1 MVYLALPWNE
11 IHTSWKMGL
20 NSLQTPVFEI
30 GFLFTLSWL
39 SIKPRCQVLISK
51 QRVSSIILL
60 FVNTQSAGDFNSFC
74 LANTL
79 SIFYGC
85 GVLKIN
91 CHTYNSPPEY
101 WKNQY
106 ALNQQNKKI
115 PFKIRPYSNFIAG
128 YYIFYGSVR
137 LQIEFIGKKLFQWI
151 HLGPSQVFITFREV
165 LLIYIVFDY

>member
-1 MVYLALPWNE
+1 MGFFTWYTVIKIILLSRNRVKLLCFPPWITSLGMLMYDSIGPTNFWLVSWDWFSFHTLP
-11 IHTSWKMGL
+11 
-20 NSLQTPVFEI
+20 
-30 GFLFTLSWL
+30 
-39 SIKPRCQVLISK
+39 QVGVRSVIL
-51 QRVSSIILL
+51 RLLSSIIWL

-137 LQIEFIGKKLFQWI
+137 LQIKFIGKNFFQWI
-151 HLGPSQVFITFREV
+151 H
-165 LLIYIVFDY
+165 

>member
-1 MVYLALPWNE
+1 MIKHFWSKILFFRTHHRKNAITEL
-11 IHTSWKMGL
+11 TL
-20 NSLQTPVFEI
+20 N
-30 GFLFTLSWL
+30 W
-39 SIKPRCQVLISK
+39 
-51 QRVSSIILL
+51 
-60 FVNTQSAGDFNSFC
+60 
-74 LANTL
+74 
-79 SIFYGC
+79 

-137 LQIEFIGKKLFQWI
+137 LQMEFIGKKLFQWI
-151 HLGPSQVFITFREV
+151 HLGLSQVFITFREL
-165 LLIYIVFDY
+165 LLIYLWINLVCIWLLGCLLSNKLNFKKALITIIHTFSELNLMSLCGKLVMTTL